1 MVQYL
6 KGNNT
11 HMHCYVFRFFSCC
24 VCFQYLYHYYQ
35 NLVTMVLC
43 YGDNQNSTK
52 YQGKSNTHHQLLIQ
66 PSEPHHFH
74 SFYQRL
80 NIRTLP
86 KYQVILWFLPHTFGC
101 SEVIFLS
108 QTLPHTLIWI
118 ILYHDLPQLWL
129 LSLCTQFCVS
139 RLFLSCFHD
148 TE

>member
-1 MVQYL
+1 ML
-6 KGNNT
+6 
-11 HMHCYVFRFFSCC
+11 CLFSVF
-24 VCFQYLYHYYQ
+24 VPLLP

-139 RLFLSCFHD
+139 SLFLSFFSIQNEHSHFWIHYTRESISVKCS
-148 TE
+148 